1 MLPGG
6 KWAVGQLSSG
16 QLALLSLADG
26 TELAVT
32 RRGVLPIN
40 AVKTTDLLFGMSP
53 RWLESGYLVY
63 AAGDG
68 LLMAL
73 PFDGA
78 KRSVLGG
85 PVPLLS
91 GVRMEAGFGY
101 AEFAIARDGTLV
113 YVPGGNQLYVT
124 MAFVTPE
131 GRIDTL
137 PFPRAAYNQ
146 PRVSPDGTRVAA
158 QIRNPMSDWQVMLM
172 DLTTGVRRS
181 VEVQGNYRTFPA
193 SWLPSGRELMI
204 GLWDPVQYLSYGFRI
219 QSLDSGKWSDL
230 KLAGGSYVTV
240 APDGRSFVFSDW
252 RTGDIYLRHL
262 SADTTRTRI
271 PARGVTATF
280 SPDGRWLAWGGLD
293 GTVAASPVPP
303 TGATYAVAE
312 HGEMPVWTPKG
323 NEIIYRDG
331 SRLYRVPISTVGTFH
346 AGRAQLLVEAP
357 LLATFAWNYAM
368 SPDGRLLVLLNSPER
383 ETHALDVITSF
394 PSMVERLARSR

>member
-1 MLPGG
+1 
-6 KWAVGQLSSG
+6 
-16 QLALLSLADG
+16 
-26 TELAVT
+26 
-32 RRGVLPIN
+32 
-40 AVKTTDLLFGMSP
+40 MSP

-124 MAFVTPE
+124 MAFVTRE